1 MGVFARFLGKKSKV
15 TEEPDTEAPA
25 GTEPDGSAAEATVK
39 NAVESAAEDAAEET
53 ADIAAEEAAGA
64 TAAKEPG
71 EDGDGSTEVR
81 TEPEPVAVADAEST
95 EIPKQQSA
103 KEAADNE
110 VGEGART

>member
-1 MGVFARFLGKKSKV
+1 MGVFARFLGKKPKA

-25 GTEPDGSAAEATVK
+25 AAEPDGSAAED
-39 NAVESAAEDAAEET
+39 AAETAAEET
-53 ADIAAEEAAGA
+53 AGA
-64 TAAKEPG
+64 SAVKAPG
-71 EDGDGSTEVR
+71 EDGDGSVEAR
-81 TEPEPVAVADAEST
+81 TEPEPVAGTVAEST

>member
-1 MGVFARFLGKKSKV
+1 MGFFARFLGKKPKA

-25 GTEPDGSAAEATVK
+25 GTEPDGSAAEDTVK
-39 NAVESAAEDAAEET
+39 NAVESAAENEAEETAENAAEET
-53 ADIAAEEAAGA
+53 AGA

-71 EDGDGSTEVR
+71 EDDGGSAQAR
-81 TEPEPVAVADAEST
+81 TEPEPVAVAGAEST
-95 EIPKQQSA
+95 EIPQQQSA